1 MQPLV
6 CMLVPV
12 VSRDGRFVETLQDAV
27 KDAVAQGDEDRKVM
41 RAVDDCMTSCL
52 PVIQCF

>member
-6 CMLVPV
+6 SMLVPV

-27 KDAVAQGDEDRKVM
+27 KDAAAQGDEDRKVM
-41 RAVDDCMTSCL
+41 RAVDDYMTCCL